1 MEALKKAFLADAF
14 NCIKKCR
21 KIGYNPRRF
30 ENMLHDYEY
39 DAVALAKR
47 LIAKDDINMSNPGLI
62 NLSRIEGLKW
72 SSEARALRP
81 EFRSL
86 FTEEELRK
94 AKETLKK
101 YNFDFKY
108 DALEL

>member
-62 NLSRIEGLKW
+62 KLSQIGGLKW

-81 EFRSL
+81 EFRPL

-94 AKETLKK
+94 AEEILT
-101 YNFDFKY
+101 YHQFDFIY
-108 DALEL
+108 DDLEL